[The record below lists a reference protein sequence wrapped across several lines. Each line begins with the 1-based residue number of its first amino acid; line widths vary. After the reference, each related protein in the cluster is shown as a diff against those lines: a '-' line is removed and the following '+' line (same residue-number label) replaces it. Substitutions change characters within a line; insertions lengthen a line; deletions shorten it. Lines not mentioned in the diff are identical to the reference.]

1 MSLPI
6 SSAPH
11 RTPDRSSASASLLR
25 CPRTSN
31 PRSSTPDRG
40 SRCRPPTRA
49 PQHATAAV
57 AADPPSANGQP
68 AGSTA
73 STAGSSS
80 PAATQQQQDLI
91 GLRALMHAPFT
102 AAEVAAD
109 CRRLKS
115 RKSVSGSL
123 PPWFLKAAAQQL
135 APALAAQFN
144 AWVRVGQLPAAD
156 ALSLITPIPKP
167 GSIPGDFDGL
177 RGIAVGSLP
186 AKLYAMILERR
197 LSDWA
202 EASGSRAT
210 GQFGFRR
217 NRSTAQA
224 ALVLRTLQDQHRS
237 SGQQLWACFVDFKK
251 AYDTVP
257 RQRLWTKLAA
267 RGLGGSWLQAMQA
280 LYADVPMSVRTAS
293 GLSPCFQASLGL
305 KQGCPASPTLFGL
318 YIDDFEEAVLA
329 AAGQGQQLDLPELLG
344 SSSWVPPLLYAD
356 DMVLMATSAAGL
368 QRQLNLLQQYCQQWG
383 LTVNTVKTK
392 LMVLSG
398 ARTQQAALELA
409 QQAGLSF
416 GGQPLQAV
424 TSFKYL
430 GITFHS
436 STCLAG
442 SAAPARNKA
451 AGAALHNCR
460 ARCAALGVEA
470 APIQLQL
477 FSTMVDSVLSFGAEV
492 WGTQLAAK
500 AAAGNGSTGCA
511 PEVLQLS
518 FLRQLLGVRQGTPNA
533 VVLAE
538 TGERPL
544 WHRWLLRAAK
554 LWNRALAQPP
564 SSLLRQAVTAS
575 VALAGAPGTR
585 PLARQSWAEQ
595 LAVGLAAVG
604 VQLNLTNPRP
614 VSQAAV
620 RTGAQHRQLEMLQ
633 TAATREGASK
643 LQHYTLGI
651 HGGCLEAASLSR
663 PAAYIT
669 GVRERCRRECL
680 AQLVTGSH
688 WLLEETGRWERLP
701 RSQRICP
708 HCSGGI
714 EDVEHVIFHCPLYA
728 FLRQRFADLFASNP
742 CSLHAFFQQAA
753 PRLASFASALFRA
766 WQEASA
772 SPPHDTPLTHTTP
785 STHGHLHP
793 TPHHSHLHTHP

>member
-1 MSLPI
+1 
-6 SSAPH
+6 
-11 RTPDRSSASASLLR
+11 
-25 CPRTSN
+25 
-31 PRSSTPDRG
+31 
-40 SRCRPPTRA
+40 
-49 PQHATAAV
+49 
-57 AADPPSANGQP
+57 
-68 AGSTA
+68 
-73 STAGSSS
+73 
-80 PAATQQQQDLI
+80 
-91 GLRALMHAPFT
+91 
-102 AAEVAAD
+102 
-109 CRRLKS
+109 
-115 RKSVSGSL
+115 
-123 PPWFLKAAAQQL
+123 
-135 APALAAQFN
+135 
-144 AWVRVGQLPAAD
+144 
-156 ALSLITPIPKP
+156 
-167 GSIPGDFDGL
+167 
-177 RGIAVGSLP
+177 
-186 AKLYAMILERR
+186 MILERR
-197 LSDWA
+197 ISDWA

-217 NRSTAQA
+217 QRSTAQA

-237 SGQQLWACFVDFKK
+237 TGQQLWACFVDFKK

-267 RGLGGSWLQAMQA
+267 RGLDGSWLRAVQA
-280 LYADVPMSVRTAS
+280 LYADVPMSVRTAA
-293 GLSPCFQASLGL
+293 GLSPCFQATLGL

-318 YIDDFEEAVLA
+318 YIDDFEEAALA
-329 AAGQGQQLDLPELLG
+329 AAEQGQQLDLPVLLG
-344 SSSWVPPLLYAD
+344 SSSWAPPLLYAD
-356 DMVLMATSAAGL
+356 DMVLLATSAAGL

-451 AGAALHNCR
+451 AWAALHNCR

-470 APIQLQL
+470 APVQLKL
-477 FSTMVDSVLSFGAEV
+477 FGTMVDSVLSFGAEV

-554 LWNRALAQPP
+554 LWNRTLAQPP

-604 VQLNLTNPRP
+604 VQLNMANPQP

-620 RTGAQHRQLEMLQ
+620 RTGAQQRQLAMLQ
-633 TAATREGASK
+633 AAATREGASK

-651 HGGCLEAASLSR
+651 HGGCLEAASLNV

-680 AQLVTGSH
+680 AQLITGSH

-701 RSQRICP
+701 RAQRICP
-708 HCSGGI
+708 HCRDGI

-728 FLRQRFADLFASNP
+728 SLRQRFSDLYASTP
-742 CSLHAFFQQAA
+742 CSLYAFFQQAA
-753 PRLASFASALFRA
+753 PRLASLASALFRT

-772 SPPHDTPLTHTTP
+772 SPPTNTSLTLTTHI
-785 STHGHLHP
+785 THGYHSP
-793 TPHHSHLHTHP
+793 TALSGLGQRLRGSG